1 MLIRNRE
8 GRGGGAVRG
17 GEDGGGMRCL
27 RGGMGVRRV
36 IEAALRRGGL
46 PLHPAP
52 ADMPDARQAR
62 LRLPALEMAAASL
75 LFTQVSVYL
84 SASADTNCLASFPPT
99 ATRFHLSF
107 FLSFFIS
114 FFLWFCLVD
123 R

>member
-27 RGGMGVRRV
+27 RGGMGVRRA

-52 ADMPDARQAR
+52 ADMPGARQAR
-62 LRLPALEMAAASL
+62 RRLPALEMAAASL
-75 LFTQVSVYL
+75 LFTQVSIYL
-84 SASADTNCLASFPPT
+84 SLFRIRRLDSIF
-99 ATRFHLSF
+99 LSF
-107 FLSFFIS
+107 FLS
-114 FFLWFCLVD
+114 LVLFG
-123 R
+123 